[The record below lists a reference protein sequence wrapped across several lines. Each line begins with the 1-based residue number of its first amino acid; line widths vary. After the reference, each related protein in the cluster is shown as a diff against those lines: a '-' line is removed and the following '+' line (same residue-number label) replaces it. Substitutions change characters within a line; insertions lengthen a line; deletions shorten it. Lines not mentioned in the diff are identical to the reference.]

1 MGCLVACFSRLA
13 LLVVWI
19 TTPLVSRAFHEGW
32 ILPLLGIL
40 FLPLTTLVYV
50 LVYALG
56 NGVTGWAWLWVVGAF
71 LLDLAS
77 HGSGVRANR
86 SRIPRYKVSAEHPS
100 A

>member
-1 MGCLVACFSRLA
+1 MGCLVAFFSRLA
-13 LLVVWI
+13 LLIVWL
-19 TTPLVSRAFHEGW
+19 TTPLVSRAFHGGW

-50 LVYALG
+50 IVYALG
-56 NGVTGWAWLWVVGAF
+56 NGVTGWAWLWVVGAL
-71 LLDLAS
+71 LLDLAA

-86 SRIPRYKVSAEHPS
+86 HRLPRYKAPGEHPS